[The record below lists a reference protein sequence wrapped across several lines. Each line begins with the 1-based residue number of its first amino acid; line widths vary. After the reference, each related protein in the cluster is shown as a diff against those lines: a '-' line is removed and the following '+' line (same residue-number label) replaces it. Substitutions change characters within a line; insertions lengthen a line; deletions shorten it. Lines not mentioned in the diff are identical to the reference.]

1 LSSSLLGAAFG
12 PTIAA
17 QQANAQNMPAHPH
30 IYQGIGYPGPMIT
43 TFPPTTTYGTW
54 PDTSADDAV
63 GTFRIRKLEN
73 GYVIEYRMRPGDAV
87 REYYAEDLKACG
99 ERITALA
106 VQKVLEGEPAK

>member
-17 QQANAQNMPAHPH
+17 QQANAPVHSH
-30 IYQGIGYPGPMIT
+30 IYQGIGYPGQMIT
-43 TFPPTTTYGTW
+43 TFPPTPTYGTW
-54 PDTSADDAV
+54 PDTSAADAV